1 MLESFLPLAS
11 KARAS
16 LKRSPAGAPPPG
28 AAMWRLLVC
37 TLFAFVDA
45 AEGPPVDAETKHDR
59 QWKKTG
65 PVRKK
70 LGAKQRV
77 VPLLATK
84 DRAAAKDVMDVVRQC
99 PFVQRD
105 DPHWHVGRPGGNRV
119 FKTCAW
125 LRESGAKVRNRLC
138 GVAGTGGV
146 IGNHACPNACV
157 SCCHG
162 DLLFNASL
170 PVLRRCQAL
179 HDELTAAA
187 AAAEE
192 AAADGRGFCADPPAR
207 VQEESSRNIWPGPR
221 VDLGACFGRFQERA
235 LGAAP
240 ESLRDAQQAA
250 CCPTRDQRNA
260 TVNAQIAA
268 SANISVTYVT
278 YPRSQIEAAAYYAAR
293 RDRDVDFNFVGRMRV
308 YRQGSGY
315 NFRDHK
321 RASARIVASV
331 NRMRE
336 WANMFSDTY
345 FTDESVLVDT
355 GARNV
360 SDYEVR
366 GAYDRTIVD
375 GKLAGWRPMGRKNA
389 SDWDEAA
396 RAHSCAKATCD
407 PAYYERLARSKFTLA
422 PAGDMPWSIRFF
434 EAIMAGSIPIVSHV
448 EHAGR
453 NSDERN
459 LGYKYLLVSEFVAR
473 RRAFPG
479 ELPYCA
485 AWADHNRKIFLEHQS
500 YIDDPA
506 SVEPSLARC
515 AAEAFAPD
523 GA

>member
-70 LGAKQRV
+70 LGAKQRI
-77 VPLLATK
+77 VPLLAEK

-138 GVAGTGGV
+138 GEAGTGGV

-187 AAAEE
+187 
-192 AAADGRGFCADPPAR
+192 
-207 VQEESSRNIWPGPR
+207 PG
-221 VDLGACFGRFQERA
+221 A
-235 LGAAP
+235 
-240 ESLRDAQQAA
+240 
-250 CCPTRDQRNA
+250 
-260 TVNAQIAA
+260 
-268 SANISVTYVT
+268 
-278 YPRSQIEAAAYYAAR
+278 
-293 RDRDVDFNFVGRMRV
+293 
-308 YRQGSGY
+308 
-315 NFRDHK
+315 
-321 RASARIVASV
+321 
-331 NRMRE
+331 
-336 WANMFSDTY
+336 
-345 FTDESVLVDT
+345 
-355 GARNV
+355 
-360 SDYEVR
+360 
-366 GAYDRTIVD
+366 
-375 GKLAGWRPMGRKNA
+375 
-389 SDWDEAA
+389 
-396 RAHSCAKATCD
+396 
-407 PAYYERLARSKFTLA
+407 
-422 PAGDMPWSIRFF
+422 
-434 EAIMAGSIPIVSHV
+434 
-448 EHAGR
+448 
-453 NSDERN
+453 
-459 LGYKYLLVSEFVAR
+459 
-473 RRAFPG
+473 
-479 ELPYCA
+479 
-485 AWADHNRKIFLEHQS
+485 
-500 YIDDPA
+500 
-506 SVEPSLARC
+506 
-515 AAEAFAPD
+515 
-523 GA
+523 